1 MNAHLKVKL
10 VLYEVV
16 DVPTLAL
23 PVKAIFARGFDGKP
37 IHVGLLI
44 RLDVLDQCLQFLHS

>member
-10 VLYEVV
+10 VLDEVV

-23 PVKAIFARGFDGKP
+23 PVKAILARGFDGKP
-37 IHVGLLI
+37 IHVRLLI
-44 RLDVLDQCLQFLHS
+44 RINVLDQCLQLLHS